1 MNKNKD
7 PLREAARLLNEQAP
21 EGESLAYINQQEAD
35 ALKRMGGAGKPVNS
49 SGVPSYFI
57 DKIADALGFGADAPP
72 GYEGFDP
79 GEAARE
85 YVDAMSDAGMQDQML
100 NLRRQYDPQYQDL
113 QLDLAERAMDPMA
126 RMAERSALRQQD
138 FGNRMA
144 DRQASSDI
152 DLINRYGRD
161 LQDTYRATDPLMQAR
176 TDQANQLA
184 ELAYQDAQ
192 MTDLSPEMR
201 RRATQSARETL
212 AATGRSSDNAGIAAE
227 AMSRED
233 YLRDILRQNRKDF
246 QEYNTRAASLN
257 QATRVDPLRLLGG
270 GDRYTQRGYGE
281 RAAMFGIPQESV
293 TRINP
298 DAGVNIGMA
307 ENANRNNYNAST
319 YSAHQ
324 QAKSGALEGFVNV
337 APKLMPLLGGL
348 AGGALG
354 ALGGLAGGVPG
365 MGGLGQSLTGMGSGL
380 SQGLGGPGIS
390 MPQFGGGFVPQS
402 SISR

>member
-21 EGESLAYINQQEAD
+21 KGEKLAYINQQEAD

-57 DKIADALGFGADAPP
+57 DKIADALGFGADPAPE
-72 GYEGFDP
+72 YQDFDP

-85 YVDAMSDAGMQDQML
+85 YVNAMSDTGMQDQML
-100 NLRRQYDPQYQDL
+100 NLRQQYDPLYQDL
-113 QLDLAERAMDPMA
+113 QLDLAQRAMDPMA
-126 RMAERSALRQQD
+126 EMAERSALRQQD

-152 DLINRYGRD
+152 GMINRYGRD
-161 LQDTYRATDPLMQAR
+161 FQDAYRSSDPLMQAR
-176 TDQANQLA
+176 TQQANQLA
-184 ELAYQDAQ
+184 EQAFQDAQ

-233 YLRDILRQNRKDF
+233 YLRDILRQNRQDF
-246 QEYNTRAASLN
+246 QNYNTNAANIN
-257 QATRVDPLRLLGG
+257 QATRFDPSRMLRG
-270 GDRYTQRGYGE
+270 GDEYSRRAYGE

-307 ENANRNNYNAST
+307 ENANLNNYNAST
-319 YSAHQ
+319 YAAEQ
-324 QAKSGALEGFVNV
+324 AAKSGALESFGKL
-337 APKLMPLLGGL
+337 APSLLPIVGGL
-348 AGGALG
+348 AGSALG
-354 ALGGLAGGVPG
+354 ALGGIADGVPG
-365 MGGLGQSLTGMGSGL
+365 MGGLGTGLGNVGNSI
-380 SQGLGGPGIS
+380 SQGLGGGPIGG
-390 MPQFGGGFVPQS
+390 GGGFVPQS
-402 SISR
+402 SISRG

>member
-21 EGESLAYINQQEAD
+21 EGESLAYINKQEAD

-57 DKIADALGFGADAPP
+57 DKLFGLDEDAPA
-72 GYEGFDP
+72 YQSFDP

-85 YVDAMSDAGMQDQML
+85 YVDAMSDAGMQNQML
-100 NLRRQYDPQYQDL
+100 QLRQQYDPLYQDL
-113 QLDLAERAMDPMA
+113 QMDLAERAMDPMA

-152 DLINRYGRD
+152 GLINQYGQQF
-161 LQDTYRATDPLMQAR
+161 QDAYRSSDPLMQAR
-176 TDQANQLA
+176 LEQQNQLA
-184 ELAYQDAQ
+184 DQMFADTQ

-233 YLRDILRQNRKDF
+233 YLRDILRQNRADY
-246 QEYNTRAASLN
+246 QNANTRAASLN

-307 ENANRNNYNAST
+307 ENANRNSYNAST
-319 YSAHQ
+319 YGSRM
-324 QAKSGALEGFVNV
+324 QAKGGMMEGFGS
-337 APKLMPLLGGL
+337 LI
-348 AGGALG
+348 
-354 ALGGLAGGVPG
+354 GGVAG
-365 MGGLGQSLTGMGSGL
+365 AI
-380 SQGLGGPGIS
+380 PGIVGAAGKAGKGLFGEDGFF
-390 MPQFGGGFVPQS
+390 MPSGGSSVGVFGEMGE
-402 SISR
+402 

>member
-1 MNKNKD
+1 MNKD
-7 PLREAARLLNEQAP
+7 PLREAARLLNKQAP
-21 EGESLAYINQQEAD
+21 KGEKLAYINQQEAD

-57 DKIADALGFGADAPP
+57 DKIADAFGFGADPAPK
-72 GYEGFDP
+72 YQDFDP

-85 YVDAMSDAGMQDQML
+85 YVDAMSDTGMQDQML
-100 NLRRQYDPQYQDL
+100 NLRQQYDPLYQDL
-113 QLDLAERAMDPMA
+113 QLDLAQRAMDPMA
-126 RMAERSALRQQD
+126 EMAERSALRQQD

-152 DLINRYGRD
+152 GMINRYGRD
-161 LQDTYRATDPLMQAR
+161 FQDAYRSSDPLMQAR
-176 TDQANQLA
+176 TQQANQLA
-184 ELAYQDAQ
+184 EQAFQDAQ

-233 YLRDILRQNRKDF
+233 YLRDILRQNRQDF
-246 QEYNTRAASLN
+246 QNYNTNAANIN
-257 QATRVDPLRLLGG
+257 QATRFDPSRMLRG
-270 GDRYTQRGYGE
+270 GDEYSRRAYGE

-307 ENANRNNYNAST
+307 ENSNLNNYNAST
-319 YSAHQ
+319 YAAEQ
-324 QAKSGALEGFVNV
+324 AAKSGALESFGKL
-337 APKLMPLLGGL
+337 APSLLPIVGGL
-348 AGGALG
+348 AGSALG
-354 ALGGLAGGVPG
+354 ALGGIADGVPG
-365 MGGLGQSLTGMGSGL
+365 MGGLGTGLGKVGNSI
-380 SQGLGGPGIS
+380 SQGLGGGPIGG
-390 MPQFGGGFVPQS
+390 GGGFEPHS
-402 SISR
+402 SK

>member
-1 MNKNKD
+1 
-7 PLREAARLLNEQAP
+7 
-21 EGESLAYINQQEAD
+21 
-35 ALKRMGGAGKPVNS
+35 
-49 SGVPSYFI
+49 
-57 DKIADALGFGADAPP
+57 
-72 GYEGFDP
+72 
-79 GEAARE
+79 
-85 YVDAMSDAGMQDQML
+85 MSDAGMQDQML

-113 QLDLAERAMDPMA
+113 QLELAERAMDPMS

-270 GDRYTQRGYGE
+270 GDRYAQRGYNE
-281 RAAMFGIPQESV
+281 RAAMFGLPQESV

-307 ENANRNNYNAST
+307 ENANRNKYNAAN
-319 YSAHQ
+319 YGARM
-324 QAKSGALEGFVNV
+324 QAKAGMMEGFSSIL
-337 APKLMPLLGGL
+337 PF
-348 AGGALG
+348 AGSAIG
-354 ALGGLAGGVPG
+354 
-365 MGGLGQSLTGMGSGL
+365 GGLGLLGEGFGKVGGMMSGL
-380 SQGLGGPGIS
+380 VCPAK
-390 MPQFGGGFVPQS
+390 
-402 SISR
+402 

>member
-1 MNKNKD
+1 MNKD

-57 DKIADALGFGADAPP
+57 DKLFGLDEDAPA
-72 GYEGFDP
+72 YQSFDP
-79 GEAARE
+79 GQAARE
-85 YVDAMSDAGMQDQML
+85 YVDAMSDAGMQNQML
-100 NLRRQYDPQYQDL
+100 QLRQQYDPQYQDL
-113 QLDLAERAMDPMA
+113 QLELAERAMDPMA
-126 RMAERSALRQQD
+126 DMAERSALRQQD

-144 DRQASSDI
+144 GRQASSDI
-152 DLINRYGRD
+152 GLMNRYGRD
-161 LQDTYRATDPLMQAR
+161 YQDAYRSSDPLMQAR
-176 TDQANQLA
+176 TQQANQLA
-184 ELAYQDAQ
+184 EQAFQDAQ

-233 YLRDILRQNRKDF
+233 YLRDILRQNRRDF

-257 QATRVDPLRLLGG
+257 QATRVDPLRLARG
-270 GDRYTQRGYGE
+270 GDRYTQRAYGE

-298 DAGVNIGMA
+298 DAGVNIGMM

-319 YSAHQ
+319 YGSRM
-324 QAKSGALEGFVNV
+324 QAKGGMMEGFGSLIGGVAGALPGIVGAAGKAGQALFGSEGF
-337 APKLMPLLGGL
+337 LMPSGGSSV
-348 AGGALG
+348 GAFG
-354 ALGGLAGGVPG
+354 D
-365 MGGLGQSLTGMGSGL
+365 MGD
-380 SQGLGGPGIS
+380 
-390 MPQFGGGFVPQS
+390 
-402 SISR
+402 